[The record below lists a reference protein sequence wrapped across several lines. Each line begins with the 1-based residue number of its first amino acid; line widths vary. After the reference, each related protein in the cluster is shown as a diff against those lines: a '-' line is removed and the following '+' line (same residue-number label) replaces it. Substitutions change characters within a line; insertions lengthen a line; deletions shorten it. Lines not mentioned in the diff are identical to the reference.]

1 VTEKKPTTLTVKH
14 RAPRT
19 ITILEAIETMQDT
32 DNLSDDDTIGVL
44 KTQLKEKVVQEARR
58 R

>member
-1 VTEKKPTTLTVKH
+1 MTDKLVVKH

-32 DNLSDDDTIGVL
+32 DNLTDDDTIGVL